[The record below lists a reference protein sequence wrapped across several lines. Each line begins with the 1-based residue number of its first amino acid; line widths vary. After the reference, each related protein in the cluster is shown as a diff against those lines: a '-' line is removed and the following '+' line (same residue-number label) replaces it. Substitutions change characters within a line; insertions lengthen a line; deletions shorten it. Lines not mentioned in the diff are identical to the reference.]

1 MNQDAAPITRD
12 FAEFASEKL
21 LIPDADHVTEGS
33 GVSRTLNPMPK
44 QSGTARIRVR
54 SCRSPGWS
62 DTRTK
67 ERLPGVGSLSRC
79 YCGVLKMRFS
89 L

>member
-1 MNQDAAPITRD
+1 MNQDAAPITID

-44 QSGTARIRVR
+44 QSGTATLTLFDGEDTGTLLVKVQLAIYGFPPGDEIRPFR
-54 SCRSPGWS
+54 
-62 DTRTK
+62 
-67 ERLPGVGSLSRC
+67 
-79 YCGVLKMRFS
+79 M
-89 L
+89 